1 MANNQNGKP
10 SDRQGEQ
17 NTGKPSKLGPDD
29 LQQNEQMTDKYTNDD
44 QDIKEGIRTNNPN
57 RNTEKDDATN
67 AGGYRQ

>member
-17 NTGKPSKLGPDD
+17 NTGIPSKLGPYD